1 MPCTDN
7 VDGACCLGPVKEE
20 EVFLQPR
27 IVLYHE
33 FLSDS
38 EVETVK
44 RLATPRFKRATVQNY
59 KTGEL
64 ETANYR

>member
-1 MPCTDN
+1 
-7 VDGACCLGPVKEE
+7 V
-20 EVFLQPR
+20 
-27 IVLYHE
+27 YHE
-33 FLSDS
+33 FLSDK

-64 ETANYR
+64 ETANYRYLNNFIRIGKED